1 MKRIKIDEILKQAK
15 FWAEE
20 SQDKYLTEGSRIKY
34 RDKAMTIV
42 TLLTN
47 IELDRTIDFDSNN
60 TEKFD
65 KAFDNLYEKYK
76 KEIFG

>member
-15 FWAEE
+15 YWAEE
-20 SQDKYLTEGSRIKY
+20 SQDKYLTEESRIKY
-34 RDKAMTIV
+34 RDKAITIV
-42 TLLTN
+42 ALLTN

-65 KAFDNLYEKYK
+65 KAFDNFYEKYK

>member
-1 MKRIKIDEILKQAK
+1 
-15 FWAEE
+15 
-20 SQDKYLTEGSRIKY
+20 
-34 RDKAMTIV
+34 MTIV

-65 KAFDNLYEKYK
+65 KVFDNLYEKYK

>member
-15 FWAEE
+15 LWAEE
-20 SQDKYLTEGSRIKY
+20 SQDKHLTEDSRIKY

-65 KAFDNLYEKYK
+65 KVFDNLYEKYK

>member
-15 FWAEE
+15 YWAEE
-20 SQDKYLTEGSRIKY
+20 SQDKHLTKDLRIKY
-34 RDKAMTIV
+34 RDKAMAIV

-47 IELDRTIDFDSNN
+47 IELDRTIDFDPNN
-60 TEKFD
+60 IEKFN

>member
-20 SQDKYLTEGSRIKY
+20 AQDKHLTVESRIKY
-34 RDKAMTIV
+34 RDKAMTMV
-42 TLLTN
+42 ELLTN
-47 IELDRTIDFDSNN
+47 IELDRSIDYDPNN
-60 TEKFD
+60 TEKFN
-65 KAFDNLYEKYK
+65 KVFYNLYEKYK

>member
-1 MKRIKIDEILKQAK
+1 MKAIKVEKVIELAK

-20 SQDKYLTEGSRIKY
+20 SQDRHLTVDSRIKY

-42 TLLTN
+42 ALLTN
-47 IELDRTIDFDSNN
+47 IELDRTIDFDPNN

-65 KAFDNLYEKYK
+65 KVFDNLYEKYK